1 MARRSIRSGGTVRRW
16 RAGLADTL
24 QLPSE
29 LVLDLPRL
37 IWIGGESL
45 TLENHRGIVEY
56 TPQRVRV
63 RVTVGYVVV
72 EGRYL
77 EIEGMT
83 AADLSLRGDVRS
95 VHLHM
100 HSEGIHE

>member
-1 MARRSIRSGGTVRRW
+1 MARRSSRSGGTVRRW
-16 RAGLADTL
+16 RAGLAHTL
-24 QLPSE
+24 QLPPE

-45 TLENHRGIVEY
+45 ALENHRGIIEY
-56 TPQRVRV
+56 TSQRVRI
-63 RVTVGYVVV
+63 RVSLGCVVV
-72 EGRYL
+72 EGRHL

-83 AADLSLRGDVRS
+83 ATDLSLRGDVRS

-100 HSEGIHE
+100 HPEGIHE